1 MEQLHL
7 SSAPLYLSVDL
18 GTVHYDAHIDAV
30 HRVYINTRFSLNV
43 KSAYILFK
51 LVRNQ
56 HDSLFSSTTK

>member
-30 HRVYINTRFSLNV
+30 HRVYINTRFSLN
-43 KSAYILFK
+43 L
-51 LVRNQ
+51 N
-56 HDSLFSSTTK
+56 